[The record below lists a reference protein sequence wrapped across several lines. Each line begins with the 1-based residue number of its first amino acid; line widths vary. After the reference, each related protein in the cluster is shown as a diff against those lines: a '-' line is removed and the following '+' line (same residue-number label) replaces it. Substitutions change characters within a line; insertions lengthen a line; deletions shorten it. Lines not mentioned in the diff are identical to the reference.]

1 MSLSAWLEKGTLHR
15 HQASKNELA
24 GLLALADR
32 NLADAGIKALSPEGR
47 FNCAYGAALTAATI
61 ALHAAGYRTNSNL
74 PRHHTVTLHSLEH
87 TLGADAPLIN
97 TLDAFDPSVTNATK
111 FPTTPPRRC
120 PPKKPRT
127 CWCWHG
133 NCGVMSS
140 SGCAKSTLH

>member
-15 HQASKNELA
+15 HQPSKNELA

-32 NLADAGIKALSPEGR
+32 NLADAGIAALSAEGR

-74 PRHHTVTLHSLEH
+74 PGHHTVTLHSLEY
-87 TLGADAPLIN
+87 TLGADAALIN
-97 TLDAFDPSVTNATK
+97 TLDAFDPSGANATR
-111 FPTTPPRRC
+111 FPTTLRSRWRSRKPKTWRR
-120 PPKKPRT
+120 
-127 CWCWHG
+127 WHG

-140 SGCAKSTLH
+140 SGCAKNTPH